1 MPQRHRHRGRT
12 RRDAPEPIYIANVID
27 AYQFV
32 FALSELGG
40 EFAEALAIVRHD
52 HRVTRIIFDPLIEGS
67 SRVLVP
73 RGRRPLERGDERI
86 LHVVTVPELHAEAPS
101 DDLVAKYEAIR
112 KACANLGHPL
122 IDLFLTDGE
131 AAQSMSLALDP
142 NSPCLRDDPPFVA

>member
-1 MPQRHRHRGRT
+1 VPQRHRQRGRT
-12 RRDAPEPIYIANVID
+12 RRDAPEPLYIANVVD

-32 FALSELGG
+32 FALPELGG

-52 HRVTRIIFDPLIEGS
+52 HRVTRVIFDPLIEGS
-67 SRVLVP
+67 SRLLVP
-73 RGRRPLERGDERI
+73 RGRRPHERGDERI
-86 LHVVTVPELHAEAPS
+86 LHVVTVPELRPEAPA
-101 DDLVAKYEAIR
+101 DDVVASYEAIR

-142 NSPCLRDDPPFVA
+142 NSPWLHDDPPSVA

>member
-1 MPQRHRHRGRT
+1 MPERHQHRGRT
-12 RRDAPEPIYIANVID
+12 RRDAPEPLYIANVVD

-32 FALSELGG
+32 FGLPELDG
-40 EFAEALAIVRHD
+40 EFAEALVIVRHD
-52 HRVTRIIFDPLIEGS
+52 HRVTRIIFDPLIEGR

-86 LHVVTVPELHAEAPS
+86 LHIVTVPELHPEAPS
-101 DDLVAKYEAIR
+101 DDLVAKYETIR
-112 KACANLGHPL
+112 KACANTGHPL

-142 NSPCLRDDPPFVA
+142 NSPWLQDNPPSVA